1 MKKLFAIAA
10 VVVIALLALLL
21 MQLEEPATTVE
32 PAKRE
37 VAAAPAAA
45 PVQGA
50 AELAIAAQKV
60 REAQE
65 RGDKVDPAS
74 DAMIYRLDERVPA
87 MLTAPAAKCYEGGLS
102 RVHRNQSVRLGF
114 KLQVK
119 DSVVSVKD
127 IKILASSI
135 NDQKLVDCFIR
146 EVAAVTWR
154 DDQLPDWE
162 QDDELTINPERGM
175 KKFTK
180 DNLAYEGDGPIGKID
195 GPAPAVA
202 ASREMPADA
211 YDARKT
217 AAAETEQ

>member
-10 VVVIALLALLL
+10 VVVLALLALLL
-21 MQLEEPATTVE
+21 LQIKEPATTVE
-32 PAKRE
+32 PAKRQ
-37 VAAAPAAA
+37 VAAAPAVAA

-60 REAQE
+60 REAE
-65 RGDKVDPAS
+65 ARGDKVDPAS

-114 KLQVK
+114 KLSVK

-127 IKILASSI
+127 IKIISSSI

-146 EVAAVTWR
+146 EVGAVTWR

-180 DNLAYEGDGPIGKID
+180 ENLAYEGDGPIGKID
-195 GPAPAVA
+195 GPAPTVA

-211 YDARKT
+211 YD
-217 AAAETEQ
+217 